1 MNERPTKLLGEGSM
15 GGQRLSQ
22 TGRLSFVFKFAR
34 CVAESVSKLFFKRG
48 WGQFRQADTSICG
61 RRLSAHGFDDIQK
74 KPVTRNIRSGVPLQ
88 RLHMCQWVV
97 QAVAKILFDHPYVLI
112 LRSIGFIGDC
122 CLTSTTGSCAREIK
136 QTYDDLS
143 PAYDNGNV
151 YKQFVK

>member
-22 TGRLSFVFKFAR
+22 TGRPSFVFKFAR

-74 KPVTRNIRSGVPLQ
+74 KPVTRNIKSDTTITYMPVSSPSC
-88 RLHMCQWVV
+88 CQNFLWSPVRV
-97 QAVAKILFDHPYVLI
+97 SWF
-112 LRSIGFIGDC
+112 LRSVGFIDDC
-122 CLTSTTGSCAREIK
+122 CLMSTTGSCAREIK